1 MVLEEESPAGTP
13 EWMVT
18 YSDMMSLLLT
28 FFILLVSLSEIKK
41 NDRFQGIADSIQHHF
56 GHESARASV
65 VPGES
70 RPRNSE
76 LAALAV
82 TGRAKRISL
91 LGLASRDGGIAGP
104 EATGIIR

>member
-1 MVLEEESPAGTP
+1 MAIEEESPAGTP

-56 GHESARASV
+56 GQAHASASM

-82 TGRAKRISL
+82 TGRTKRLRL
-91 LGLASRDGGIAGP
+91 LGVGGKESKVP
-104 EATGIIR
+104 